1 MLRVRATCAVVFVVA
16 ASIAL
21 GAQKKPDF
29 SGTWTFDASKSEVA
43 QGAAGGRMGGGPMEM
58 TVVIRQTPEAL
69 VIEQNL
75 RDNTRTLTYKL
86 DGTESVN
93 RGMRGADVKSTSRW
107 EGDTLVT
114 EGTQTMSGPGG
125 EMTIKSKEVRSI
137 AADGTMVV
145 QSTRE
150 TPRGTMNSKL
160 VFKKA
165 T

>member
-29 SGTWTFDASKSEVA
+29 SGTWAFDASKSEVA
-43 QGAAGGRMGGGPMEM
+43 QGPAGGRMGGGPLEM
-58 TVVIRQTPEAL
+58 TVVIKQTAEAL
-69 VIEQNL
+69 VIEQKTG
-75 RDNTRTLTYKL
+75 DNTRTLTYRL

-93 RGMRGADVKSTSRW
+93 RGMRGTDVKSTSRW

-125 EMTIKSKEVRSI
+125 EVTIKSREVRSLG
-137 AADGTMVV
+137 ADGTMVV
-145 QSTRE
+145 QTTRE
-150 TPRGTMNSKL
+150 TPRGAMSSKL